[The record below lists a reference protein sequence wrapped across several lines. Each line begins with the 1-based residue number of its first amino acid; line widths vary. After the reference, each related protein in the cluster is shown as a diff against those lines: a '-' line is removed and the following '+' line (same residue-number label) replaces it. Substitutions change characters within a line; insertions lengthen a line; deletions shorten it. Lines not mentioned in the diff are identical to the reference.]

1 MRSSYKY
8 IKLKPPYHS
17 NQLRTNIYTSRKLF
31 LVPASDLNYFPY
43 RLRLQFFHKNRNTYK
58 RDRKIAD
65 EESLLL
71 HCVFQFPYIFLT
83 QNISRKF
90 DCMFRNSKQKKLDE
104 RKFFI
109 SFTWFRFLSSFCY
122 TSMQMILLYL
132 KEFNLVKLLLDFIRK
147 HVLFRLEIFCNSP
160 FDCMTWM
167 NYINFMH
174 VDGACK
180 RI

>member
-71 HCVFQFPYIFLT
+71 HCIFQFPYIFLT

-90 DCMFRNSKQKKLDE
+90 DCMFRNSKQKKIGWKKILYLVHM
-104 RKFFI
+104 I
-109 SFTWFRFLSSFCY
+109 SFSFFFLLYIYANDSSLPERIQFGKITFRFHSKACSFSS
-122 TSMQMILLYL
+122 
-132 KEFNLVKLLLDFIRK
+132 R
-147 HVLFRLEIFCNSP
+147 
-160 FDCMTWM
+160 
-167 NYINFMH
+167 NFL
-174 VDGACK
+174 
-180 RI
+180 